1 MALMKGFVNID
12 KPKGMTSSD
21 VVVIVRGI
29 LRRATSEKH
38 KVGHLGTLDP
48 QGTGVLPIAVGT
60 ATRLFDYLQDKTKIY
75 QATFVFGK
83 TTDTLD
89 GDGEII
95 KTSDVLPTIEQI
107 DGVLPQLCGEIDQIP
122 PMYSAKSVGGQR
134 AYDLARKGIEVD
146 LKSKRV
152 RIDSIKRIDDGN
164 GIAYLQNGVR
174 KLENNEYAF
183 EIVCSGGTYIRSIAR
198 DMANMLG
205 SVAYMSSIRR
215 IKNGAFDISES
226 VTLDEFE
233 KDPIRYLKNIDD
245 CLIDFPRFDLPENL
259 ISKVTN
265 GVQVQ
270 CDCPKSG
277 NFLVFAKGEVL
288 GVGESVD
295 GRLKMR
301 VRL

>member
-1 MALMKGFVNID
+1 MRGFVNID

-29 LRRATSEKH
+29 LRRATSQKH

-48 QGTGVLPIAVGT
+48 QGTGVLPIAVGS

-89 GDGEII
+89 SDGVVTESSNI
-95 KTSDVLPTIEQI
+95 LPTIEQI
-107 DGVLPQLCGEIDQIP
+107 DDVLPKLCGDIDQIP

-134 AYDLARKGIEVD
+134 AYDLARKGIEVE

-152 RIDSIKRIDDGN
+152 RIDDIKRIDDGN
-164 GIAYLQNGVR
+164 GIAHLQNGDK
-174 KLENNEYAF
+174 KLDKNEHAF

-198 DMANMLG
+198 DMANALG

-215 IKNGAFDISES
+215 IKNGAFDISVS
-226 VTLDEFE
+226 VTLEEFE
-233 KDPIRYLKNIDD
+233 KDPIRYLKSIEE
-245 CLIDFPRFDLPENL
+245 CLPDFPRFDLPENL
-259 ISKVTN
+259 ISKVIN

-270 CDCPKSG
+270 CECPKG
-277 NFLVFAKGEVL
+277 YFLTFAQGEIL
-288 GVGESVD
+288 GIGECVD
-295 GRLKMR
+295 GKLKMR

>member
-1 MALMKGFVNID
+1 MRGFVNID

-29 LRRATSEKH
+29 LRRVTGQKQ

-89 GDGEII
+89 GDGEVTLSSDILPTKQQI
-95 KTSDVLPTIEQI
+95 DDVLPA
-107 DGVLPQLCGEIDQIP
+107 LCGDIDQIP
-122 PMYSAKSVGGQR
+122 PMYSAKSVNGQR
-134 AYDLARKGIEVD
+134 AYDLARKGIEVE
-146 LKSKRV
+146 LKPRRV
-152 RIDSIKRIDDGN
+152 RIDSIKRIEDID
-164 GIAYLQNGVR
+164 GIAYLDGGERV
-174 KLENNEYAF
+174 LDNNEYAF

-215 IKNGAFDISES
+215 IKNGNFDVSQS
-226 VTLDEFE
+226 VTLQEFE
-233 KDPIRYLKNIDD
+233 KEPLRYLKNVDE
-245 CLIDFPRFDLPENL
+245 CLCDFPRLDLPQEL
-259 ISKVTN
+259 VSKVAN
-265 GVQVQ
+265 GVQVA
-270 CDCPKSG
+270 CDCPKGLFTVYANSELFG
-277 NFLVFAKGEVL
+277 IGEC
-288 GVGESVD
+288 VD
-295 GRLKMR
+295 GKLKMR

>member
-1 MALMKGFVNID
+1 MRGFVNID

-29 LRRATSEKH
+29 LRRATGQKH

-75 QATFVFGK
+75 QATFLFGK

-89 GDGEII
+89 GDGEVTA
-95 KTSDVLPTIEQI
+95 TSDILPTKQQIDDVLPA
-107 DGVLPQLCGEIDQIP
+107 LCGEIDQIP
-122 PMYSAKSVGGQR
+122 PMYSAKSVNGQR
-134 AYDLARKGIEVD
+134 AYDLARKGIEVE
-146 LKSKRV
+146 LKPRRV
-152 RIDSIKRIDDGN
+152 RIDCIKRIEDVD
-164 GIAYLQNGVR
+164 GIAYLNGGERV
-174 KLENNEYAF
+174 LNNNEYAF

-215 IKNGAFDISES
+215 IKNGNFDVSQS
-226 VTLDEFE
+226 VTLQEFE
-233 KDPIRYLKNIDD
+233 KEPLRYLKNIDE
-245 CLIDFPRFDLPENL
+245 CLCDFPRFDLPQDMVA
-259 ISKVTN
+259 KVAN
-265 GVQVQ
+265 GVPVR
-270 CDCPKSG
+270 CDCPEG
-277 NFLVFAKGEVL
+277 LFTVYANNELFGIGEC
-288 GVGESVD
+288 VD
-295 GRLKMR
+295 GKLKMR